1 MATGRVGSLFLT
13 TVLLEDK
20 RLAAPL
26 RAYPIEL
33 LLLGDEVHL
42 GWWVLS
48 LGNRV
53 ANLLLLLSCET
64 RRGH

>member
-1 MATGRVGSLFLT
+1 MATGSVGSLFLT

-42 GWWVLS
+42 GWVLS